1 MAEAQLMQS
10 FVWLVLLVLY
20 FSHLSVTASEEKA
33 HLFFFSLRKSYIF
46 KKKKENNH
54 KFVAQLSVGSFKLT
68 LLKQEETVH
77 FLEMYSWCFSKFWNS
92 WMGLNLLWVSLIN
105 CI

>member
-1 MAEAQLMQS
+1 MQS

-20 FSHLSVTASEEKA
+20 FPIYQQLPVKRKHIFF
-33 HLFFFSLRKSYIF
+33 LFSFISYGRAISF
-46 KKKKENNH
+46 KKENNH

-77 FLEMYSWCFSKFWNS
+77 FLEMYSWCFSKIWNS
-92 WMGLNLLWVSLIN
+92 WMGLNLLWVSPIN

>member
-20 FSHLSVTASEEKA
+20 FSYLSVTASEEKA
-33 HLFFFSLRKSYIF
+33 HLFFFFPTEELCLL
-46 KKKKENNH
+46 KKENNH

-77 FLEMYSWCFSKFWNS
+77 FLEMYSWCFSKIWNS

>member
-33 HLFFFSLRKSYIF
+33 HLFFFPYGRAISF
-46 KKKKENNH
+46 KKKRENNH

>member
-1 MAEAQLMQS
+1 MKRK
-10 FVWLVLLVLY
+10 
-20 FSHLSVTASEEKA
+20 HI
-33 HLFFFSLRKSYIF
+33 FFFPTEELYLF
-46 KKKKENNH
+46 KKENNH

-92 WMGLNLLWVSLIN
+92 LMGLNLLWVSLIN